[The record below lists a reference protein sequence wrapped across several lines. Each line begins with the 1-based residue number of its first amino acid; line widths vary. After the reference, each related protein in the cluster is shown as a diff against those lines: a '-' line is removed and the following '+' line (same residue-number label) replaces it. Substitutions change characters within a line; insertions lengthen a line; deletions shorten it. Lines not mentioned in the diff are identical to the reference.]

1 MPEIRFTDDELR
13 SIQQAQQ
20 EVVNNFEET
29 FGRFRQWLNEDDMER
44 IKALEASYRPL
55 AKWEKAPGSTAVG
68 THSVDP
74 SCEVPHRPLIDLS
87 RALYRV
93 VHVRHEMR
101 RRGTRSE

>member
-13 SIQQAQQ
+13 SIQQ

-55 AKWEKAPGSTAVG
+55 AKWENG
-68 THSVDP
+68 TWEHSGRDTF
-74 SCEVPHRPLIDLS
+74 C
-87 RALYRV
+87 
-93 VHVRHEMR
+93 
-101 RRGTRSE
+101 RSFV